1 MTALARVLVTRLLR
15 RVEHATLT
23 ILEPGRS
30 HRFGPPDEAL
40 RATVTLHD
48 AGVWRAVLR
57 GSTGLAESHID
68 GRWDADDL
76 TALLRI
82 AARNAPKLDR
92 PRARLAFL
100 VRPVQLLRGGRANTP
115 RRSRRQIARHYDL
128 GNDLFAAML
137 DERMVYSAGMF
148 AAPRTSLE
156 DAQLAKLDAICR
168 KLELRPG
175 DHLLELGTGWG
186 ALAVHA
192 ASCYGC
198 RVTTT
203 TISREQH
210 REATSRVRA
219 AGLQDRV
226 TVLLRDYRELEGTY
240 DKLAAV
246 EMIEAVGWRN
256 FERFFARIDALL
268 EPDGLALVQAILI
281 DDRAYEV
288 EKAGTSFITT
298 FVFPGGAL
306 PSMEVMARCVR
317 RRTDL
322 RWLDVEDLSSD
333 YVLTLRHWRDRF
345 LAAARELEAAGYDAR
360 FRRLWE
366 LYLRYCEAGFTERRI
381 TDVQALFAKPAHR
394 SRSPASAALL
404 ALEQPAA
411 ERVQQEGR
419 AA

>member
-15 RVEHATLT
+15 RVEHGTLT

-92 PRARLAFL
+92 LRARLAFL
-100 VRPVQLLRGGRANTP
+100 VRPVQL
-115 RRSRRQIARHYDL
+115 
-128 GNDLFAAML
+128 
-137 DERMVYSAGMF
+137 
-148 AAPRTSLE
+148 
-156 DAQLAKLDAICR
+156 
-168 KLELRPG
+168 
-175 DHLLELGTGWG
+175 
-186 ALAVHA
+186 
-192 ASCYGC
+192 
-198 RVTTT
+198 
-203 TISREQH
+203 
-210 REATSRVRA
+210 
-219 AGLQDRV
+219 
-226 TVLLRDYRELEGTY
+226 
-240 DKLAAV
+240 
-246 EMIEAVGWRN
+246 
-256 FERFFARIDALL
+256 
-268 EPDGLALVQAILI
+268 
-281 DDRAYEV
+281 
-288 EKAGTSFITT
+288 
-298 FVFPGGAL
+298 
-306 PSMEVMARCVR
+306 
-317 RRTDL
+317 
-322 RWLDVEDLSSD
+322 
-333 YVLTLRHWRDRF
+333 
-345 LAAARELEAAGYDAR
+345 LEAAGYDAR